1 MLDEGRIGGP
11 TSWKEK
17 LVGQCHVMVTRH
29 SAFYTPLLVTIGGG
43 FLAAEGIEAEFSIA
57 ETPRDVLVGV
67 HGGSVQVAQSA
78 VSANFGA
85 LERGKK
91 SPLVHFAQ
99 INERDGFMLVARAP
113 DESFSWSKLQG
124 KKVLVDHGRQP
135 LAMFKFALHKE
146 GIDYATIEAIDAGNS
161 EAMENAFRGGRGDY
175 VHLQGPSAQQLV
187 SEGVGHIVAWPGK
200 SIGPV
205 AFSSLAASRKWLES
219 PGADT
224 FMRAYRRAREF
235 AIEMDPDEVASVVG
249 RYFNEVDR
257 GALIKSVETYQG
269 LGCWSPGVRISPEA
283 FDTTLD
289 VFERSGHITKRHAYE
304 NVVAQPPGEG

>member
-1 MLDEGRIGGP
+1 M
-11 TSWKEK
+11 
-17 LVGQCHVMVTRH
+17 GQCHVMVTRH
-29 SAFYTPLLVTIGGG
+29 SSFYTPLLVTIGGG
-43 FLAAEGIEAEFSIA
+43 FLAAEGIEADFSIA
-57 ETPRDVLVGV
+57 ETPRDVLAGI

-99 INERDGFMLVARAP
+99 INERDGFMLVARTP
-113 DESFSWSKLQG
+113 DDTFAWSKLQG

-135 LAMFKFALHKE
+135 LAMFKYALHKE
-146 GIDYATIEAIDAGNS
+146 GVDFGTIDAVDAGGS
-161 EAMENAFRGGRGDY
+161 DAMEKAFRSGKGDY
-175 VHLQGPSAQQLV
+175 VHLQGPGAQQLV
-187 SEGVGHIVAWPGK
+187 GEGVGHVVAWIGK

-205 AFSSLAASRKWLES
+205 AFSSLAASRTWLKS
-219 PGADT
+219 PEAET

-249 RYFNEVDR
+249 RYFNEIDR
-257 GALIKSVETYQG
+257 DALIKSVESYQE

-289 VFERSGHITKRHAYE
+289 VFQQSGHITKRHAYE
-304 NVVAQPPGEG
+304 NVVAEPPGED

>member
-1 MLDEGRIGGP
+1 M
-11 TSWKEK
+11 
-17 LVGQCHVMVTRH
+17 GQCHVMVTRH

-43 FLAAEGIEAEFSIA
+43 FLAAEGLEAEFSIA
-57 ETPRDVLVGV
+57 ETPRDVLAGV

-113 DESFSWSKLQG
+113 DESFTWDKLEG

-135 LAMFKFALHKE
+135 RAMFLYALRKE
-146 GIDYATIEAIDAGNS
+146 GVDYKAIDAIDAGDPQ
-161 EAMENAFRGGRGDY
+161 AMENVFREGQGDY
-175 VHLQGPSAQQLV
+175 VHLHGPAAQQLV
-187 SEGVGHIVAWPGK
+187 KEGVGQIVAWPGK

-205 AFSSLAASRKWLES
+205 AFSSLAASRPWLES
-219 PGADT
+219 SDART

-249 RYFNEVDR
+249 RYFNEIDR
-257 GALIKSVETYQG
+257 DALIQTVESYQE
-269 LGCWSPGVRISPEA
+269 LGCWSPGVRITPEA
-283 FDTTLD
+283 FKVTLD
-289 VFERSGHITKRHAYE
+289 VFKLSGHITTAHAYE
-304 NVVAQPPGEG
+304 HVVAQPPDED

>member
-1 MLDEGRIGGP
+1 
-11 TSWKEK
+11 
-17 LVGQCHVMVTRH
+17 MVTRH

-43 FLAAEGIEAEFSIA
+43 FLAAEGMEADFSIA
-57 ETPRDVLVGV
+57 ETPRDVLAGI

-99 INERDGFMLVARAP
+99 INERDGFMLVARAA
-113 DESFSWSKLQG
+113 DETFAWSKLQG
-124 KKVLVDHGRQP
+124 KKILVDHGRQP
-135 LAMFKFALHKE
+135 LAMFKYALHKE
-146 GIDYATIEAIDAGNS
+146 GLDFGTIEAVDAGAS
-161 EAMENAFRGGRGDY
+161 QAMEKAFRSGKGDY
-175 VHLQGPSAQQLV
+175 VHLQGPAAQQLAK
-187 SEGVGHIVAWPGK
+187 EGLGHIVAWPGK

-205 AFSSLAASRKWLES
+205 AFSSLAASGQWLKS
-219 PGADT
+219 PDAET

-257 GALIKSVETYQG
+257 DALIEAVKSYQE

-283 FDTTLD
+283 FDATLD
-289 VFERSGHITKRHAYE
+289 VFQQSGHITRRHAYE
-304 NVVAQPPGEG
+304 QVVAQPPGED

>member
-1 MLDEGRIGGP
+1 M
-11 TSWKEK
+11 
-17 LVGQCHVMVTRH
+17 GQCHVMVTRH

-43 FLAAEGIEAEFSIA
+43 YLAAEGIDAEFSIA
-57 ETPRDVLVGV
+57 ETPRDVLSGI

-99 INERDGFMLVARAP
+99 INERDGFILVAREP
-113 DESFSWSKLQG
+113 DESFSWNKLEG

-135 LAMFKFALHKE
+135 LAMFKYALHKE
-146 GIDYATIEAIDAGNS
+146 GVDFRAIEVIDAGS
-161 EAMENAFRGGRGDY
+161 PEAMEQAFRNGQGDY
-175 VHLQGPSAQQLV
+175 VHLQGPGPEQLAAK
-187 SEGVGHIVAWPGK
+187 GIGQPVAWLGK

-205 AFSSLAASRKWLES
+205 AFSSLAASRKWLKS
-219 PGADT
+219 PDAEA

-235 AIEMDPDEVASVVG
+235 AIEMDSDEVASVVG

-257 GALIKSVETYQG
+257 DALIKTVKSYQE
-269 LGCWSPGVRISPEA
+269 LGCWSPGVRISPES
-283 FDTTLD
+283 FDASVD
-289 VFERSGHITKRHAYE
+289 VFLHSGLITRRHAYE
-304 NVVAQPPGEG
+304 QVVEQPPGED

>member
-1 MLDEGRIGGP
+1 M
-11 TSWKEK
+11 
-17 LVGQCHVMVTRH
+17 GQCHVMVTRH

-43 FLAAEGIEAEFSIA
+43 FLAAEGIDAEFSIA
-57 ETPRDVLVGV
+57 ETPRDVLAGV

-91 SPLVHFAQ
+91 SPLMHFAQ
-99 INERDGFMLVARAP
+99 INERDGFMLVARTP
-113 DESFSWSKLQG
+113 DESFTWDKLKG

-135 LAMFKFALHKE
+135 MAMFKYALHKE
-146 GIDYATIEAIDAGNS
+146 GVGYEAIEAIDAGS
-161 EAMENAFRGGRGDY
+161 PQAMEKAFRAGQGDY
-175 VHLQGPSAQQLV
+175 VHLQGPTAQQLV
-187 SEGVGHIVAWPGK
+187 GEGLGQVVAWPGK

-205 AFSSLAASRKWLES
+205 AFSSLAASRRWLDGPDAE
-219 PGADT
+219 T

-249 RYFNEVDR
+249 RYFKEIDR
-257 GALIKSVETYQG
+257 DALIKAVESYQG
-269 LGCWSPGVRISPEA
+269 LGCWSPGVRITPEA

-289 VFERSGHITKRHAYE
+289 VFQRSGHITKHHDYKH
-304 NVVAQPPGEG
+304 VVAQPPGED

>member
-1 MLDEGRIGGP
+1 
-11 TSWKEK
+11 
-17 LVGQCHVMVTRH
+17 MVTRH

-43 FLAAEGIEAEFSIA
+43 YLAAEGIDAEFSIA
-57 ETPRDVLVGV
+57 ETPRDVLAGI

-99 INERDGFMLVARAP
+99 INERDGFILAAREP
-113 DESFSWSKLQG
+113 DESFSWNKLEG

-146 GIDYATIEAIDAGNS
+146 GVDFGAIEAIDAGS
-161 EAMENAFRGGRGDY
+161 PEAMEQAFRDGQGDY
-175 VHLQGPSAQQLV
+175 VHLQGPGPEQLAAQ
-187 SEGVGHIVAWPGK
+187 GVGQPVAWPGK

-205 AFSSLAASRKWLES
+205 AFSSLAASRKWIKS
-219 PGADT
+219 PDAEA

-235 AIEMDPDEVASVVG
+235 AIEMDSDEVASVIG
-249 RYFNEVDR
+249 RYFNETDR
-257 GALIKSVETYQG
+257 DALIKTVKSYQE
-269 LGCWSPGVRISPEA
+269 LGCWSPGVRISPES
-283 FDTTLD
+283 FDASLD
-289 VFERSGHITKRHAYE
+289 VFLHSGYITKRHAYE
-304 NVVAQPPGEG
+304 QVVAQPPGED

>member
-1 MLDEGRIGGP
+1 M
-11 TSWKEK
+11 
-17 LVGQCHVMVTRH
+17 GQFHVMVTRH

-43 FLAAEGIEAEFSIA
+43 YLAAEGIDAEFSIA
-57 ETPRDVLVGV
+57 ETPRDVLAGI

-99 INERDGFMLVARAP
+99 INERDGFILTAREA
-113 DESFSWSKLQG
+113 DESFSWNKLEG

-146 GIDYATIEAIDAGNS
+146 GVDFAAIEAIDAGS
-161 EAMENAFRGGRGDY
+161 PEAMEQAFRDGQGDY
-175 VHLQGPSAQQLV
+175 VHLQGPGPEQLAAK
-187 SEGVGHIVAWPGK
+187 GVGQPVAWPGK

-205 AFSSLAASRKWLES
+205 AFSSLAASRKWIKS
-219 PGADT
+219 PDAEA

-235 AIEMDPDEVASVVG
+235 AIEMDSDEVASVVG
-249 RYFNEVDR
+249 RYFNETDR
-257 GALIKSVETYQG
+257 DALIKTVKSYQE
-269 LGCWSPGVRISPEA
+269 LGCWSPGVRISPES
-283 FDTTLD
+283 FDASLD
-289 VFERSGHITKRHAYE
+289 VFLHSGYITKRHAYE
-304 NVVAQPPGEG
+304 QVVAQPPGED

>member
-1 MLDEGRIGGP
+1 
-11 TSWKEK
+11 
-17 LVGQCHVMVTRH
+17 MVTRH

-57 ETPRDVLVGV
+57 ESPRDVLAGI
-67 HGGSVQVAQSA
+67 HGGSVHVAQSA

-99 INERDGFMLVARAP
+99 INERDGFMLVARAA
-113 DESFSWSKLQG
+113 DDAFTWNKLEG
-124 KKVLVDHGRQP
+124 KKVLLDHGRQP
-135 LAMFKFALHKE
+135 LAMFKYALHKE
-146 GIDYATIEAIDAGNS
+146 GIDYEAIEAVDAGS
-161 EAMENAFRGGRGDY
+161 PGAMAKAFRDGQGDY
-175 VHLQGPSAQQLV
+175 VHLQGPAAQELV
-187 SEGVGHIVAWPGK
+187 AEGVGQVVAWPGK

-205 AFSSLAASRKWLES
+205 AFSSLAASRNWLKS
-219 PGADT
+219 PDAET

-257 GALIKSVETYQG
+257 GALIESVEGYQG
-269 LGCWSPGVRISPEA
+269 LGCWTPGVRISPEA
-283 FDTTLD
+283 FETTLD
-289 VFERSGHITKRHAYE
+289 VFQRSGHITRRHAYE
-304 NVVAQPPGEG
+304 HVVAQPPGED